1 MTRKRV
7 KKIDFVTDAH
17 VPYQDT
23 VAMKL
28 LHKAIRKLKP
38 DILCVLGDFAD
49 FYSVSAHDKSPERR
63 IILADEV
70 AAVRSE
76 LSRFEKH
83 KIKRKIFISG
93 NHENR
98 LERYIA
104 SKARELFG
112 FVSICDLFQL
122 DQHGWEYVPY
132 KKHIMLGRLAGA
144 HDYGSAGQTAHRT
157 AAQRIGAPVVIGHTH
172 RAGTVSRR
180 SIDGGL
186 MMSGMFGWLGDVS
199 QIDYAHSA
207 QVSTDWVTGFGIGYL
222 LNCGTVVL
230 TPVPIVDNRCVVEGE
245 LIEVAK

>member
-7 KKIDFVTDAH
+7 QKIVFVTDAH

-28 LHKAIRKLKP
+28 LHKAIRKLRP

-49 FYSVSAHDKSPERR
+49 FYSVSAHDKSPDRR
-63 IILADEV
+63 ICLAEEV
-70 AAVRSE
+70 RAVRRE
-76 LSRFEKH
+76 LSRFEKL

-104 SKARELFG
+104 SKAPELFG
-112 FVSICDLFQL
+112 FVSIPDLFEL
-122 DQHGWEYVPY
+122 EANGWEYVPY
-132 KKHIMLGRLAGA
+132 KKHVMLGKLAVS

-157 AAQRIGAPVVIGHTH
+157 AAQKIGAPVVIGHTH
-172 RAGTVSRR
+172 RAGTVTRR
-180 SIDGGL
+180 GIDGSL
-186 MMSGMFGWLGDVS
+186 LMSGMFGWLGDVS
-199 QIDYAHSA
+199 QIDYAHTA
-207 QVSTDWVTGFGIGYL
+207 QVGTDWVTGFGVGYL

-230 TPVPIVDNRCVVEGE
+230 NSVPIVGNRCIVEGE
-245 LIEVAK
+245 LLEISK